1 MSFDVIRRGRAS
13 PNSNTGAILRRSLLS
28 LRDLV
33 DLSLADVRLDA
44 GAETL
49 QLIPLGL
56 LMAEIEASALMHAL
70 ARGLQFSL
78 LSTPDE
84 VYIRCDPSIL
94 ASTLT
99 NLLQNAFKF
108 THKQG
113 KVFLTTRATLD
124 RVFFE
129 IQDQCGGLPPG
140 KAEELFRPFE
150 QRALDRS
157 GLGLGLSI
165 CRKAAQAMHG
175 EIQVRNLPGEGCIFT
190 LDLPR
195 ATAAHL
201 SLVSGT
207 D

>member
-1 MSFDVIRRGRAS
+1 
-13 PNSNTGAILRRSLLS
+13 
-28 LRDLV
+28 
-33 DLSLADVRLDA
+33 
-44 GAETL
+44 
-49 QLIPLGL
+49 
-56 LMAEIEASALMHAL
+56 L

-94 ASTLT
+94 AATLT